1 MIQLRKELQ
10 ILRANGAG
18 TGPIEIEETEQYQD
32 MKERLER
39 QIEDYQTALARF
51 GLKITSYLRKKTYLE
66 KMKIKLFILNPIISS
81 STKARNLMLQIESTE
96 NERKK
101 ISGLL
106 ERVKQKA
113 DQVRDEHRGE
123 MTLVGEK
130 LLDLEA
136 DDNTAT
142 VFNALRG
149 LHSDILSEFASL

>member
-1 MIQLRKELQ
+1 
-10 ILRANGAG
+10 
-18 TGPIEIEETEQYQD
+18 
-32 MKERLER
+32 
-39 QIEDYQTALARF
+39 
-51 GLKITSYLRKKTYLE
+51 
-66 KMKIKLFILNPIISS
+66 MKIKLFILNPIISS

-149 LHSDILSEFASL
+149 LHSDILSEFVFL

>member
-1 MIQLRKELQ
+1 
-10 ILRANGAG
+10 
-18 TGPIEIEETEQYQD
+18 
-32 MKERLER
+32 
-39 QIEDYQTALARF
+39 
-51 GLKITSYLRKKTYLE
+51 
-66 KMKIKLFILNPIISS
+66 
-81 STKARNLMLQIESTE
+81 MLQIETSE

-136 DDNTAT
+136 DDNTST

-149 LHSDILSEFASL
+149 LHSDILSEFISPCFYIFKIFLNSCLML